1 MNMNRNRNRNRNL
14 IFISILLLFA
24 SCATT
29 LMTVKV
35 TYPPHLSLP
44 ENIKNIAVFN
54 RTKVDSIKKDDNII
68 ESVLTGEAMAGDLI
82 GAEECVNSF
91 VIEMNRYDSPH
102 AFVPVN
108 HLLFRKQVNIKTPEP
123 LSWQVVKTLCRKNGC
138 DALMVL
144 ETFDTNS
151 DNLLNTVFSGMNIV
165 KSGGYIAPKQ
175 INYSVTY
182 SWRLYDTLSQSV
194 FDQFGDQLQQSVT
207 VSPVES
213 VPTSAIR
220 TTGNYIGDNSARRY
234 LPVVVWQDRK
244 IFKGGNDQLKVAWR
258 KATTNDWTGAMEKW
272 NALSKSVNSKVA
284 GRACFNMALG
294 CEVTGKID
302 IAKSWAQQA
311 YTDYK
316 VRKAKNYLDVLNHL
330 PQ

>member
-1 MNMNRNRNRNRNL
+1 MSVR
-14 IFISILLLFA
+14 
-24 SCATT
+24 
-29 LMTVKV
+29 V

-54 RTKVDSIKKDDNII
+54 RTKVGGTKKDDNIV
-68 ESVLTGEAMAGDLI
+68 ESVLTGEAIAGDLI

-91 VIEMNRYDSPH
+91 VIEMNRFNSPH
-102 AFVPVN
+102 AFVPVD
-108 HLLFRKQVNIKTPEP
+108 HLLTRNQVNIKTPDA
-123 LSWQVVKTLCRKNGC
+123 LSWEVVKSICRKNGC

-151 DNLLNTVFSGMNIV
+151 DNLISTVFSGVNIV

-220 TTGNYIGDNSARRY
+220 NTGNYIGDNSARRY
-234 LPVVVWQDRK
+234 LPVVAWQDRF
-244 IFKGGNDQLKVAWR
+244 IFKRGNDQLKVAWR

-316 VRKAKNYLDVLNHL
+316 VRKAKNYLGVLNHL
-330 PQ
+330 SQ